1 MLLLASPAHS
11 GGVCPLP
18 AGLIIELRLSVL
30 FHWGGQWNYTIIE
43 ITVGQQSSRAA
54 ALAAIRRTTS
64 IFLPGFLVA
73 LQLYTPICLFLFFCL
88 FFVLSTYKLTN
99 QIN

>member
-1 MLLLASPAHS
+1 MVLLASPAHS

-43 ITVGQQSSRAA
+43 ITPF
-54 ALAAIRRTTS
+54 ALYQGS
-64 IFLPGFLVA
+64 
-73 LQLYTPICLFLFFCL
+73 FCL
-88 FFVLSTYKLTN
+88 L
-99 QIN
+99 